1 MTEMIRRAAATQAC
15 MTLFAG
21 QPMDWASRRHCG
33 RLAAHAMTRMGQNAK
48 LLNACR
54 AKTVRGVLTY
64 LKRNEFADLVE
75 LMDAT
80 GLERIAPAMARPGDI
95 VALPSA
101 PGDGFGCSLTVALD
115 GGRVLAANPLTGL
128 FEPMTPHVFVAAW
141 RV

>member
-1 MTEMIRRAAATQAC
+1 

-21 QPMDWASRRHCG
+21 RPMDWKARRHCG
-33 RLAAHAMTRMGQNAK
+33 RLAAQAMMRMGRNAK

-54 AKTVRGVLTY
+54 ATTLRGVLAY
-64 LKRNEFADLVE
+64 LKRNKFASLVE

-95 VALPSA
+95 VALPSE
-101 PGDGFGCSLTVALD
+101 PGDGFGCSLTVSVS
-115 GGRVLAANPLTGL
+115 GGRVLAANPLTGV
-128 FEPMTPHVFVAAW
+128 FETMTPHVFVAAW

>member
-1 MTEMIRRAAATQAC
+1 

-21 QPMDWASRRHCG
+21 KPMDWKVRRHCG
-33 RLAAHAMTRMGQNAK
+33 RLAAQAMMRMGHSAK

-54 AKTVRGVLTY
+54 ATTLRGVLAY
-64 LKRNEFADLVE
+64 LKRNKFASLVE

-95 VALPSA
+95 IALPSE
-101 PGDGFGCSLTVALD
+101 PGDGFGCSLAVAVD
-115 GGRVLAANPLTGL
+115 GGRVLFADQLLGR
-128 FEPMTPHVFVAAW
+128 FETTTPHLFVAAW

>member
-1 MTEMIRRAAATQAC
+1 

-21 QPMDWASRRHCG
+21 RPMDWKTRRHCG
-33 RLAAHAMTRMGQNAK
+33 RLAAQSLMRMGRNAK

-54 AKTVRGVLTY
+54 ATTTRGVLAY
-64 LKRNEFADLVE
+64 LKRNKFADLVE

-80 GLERIAPAMARPGDI
+80 GLLRIAPAMARPGDI
-95 VALPSA
+95 VALPSEA
-101 PGDGFGCSLTVALD
+101 GDGFGCSLTVALD

-141 RV
+141 RA

>member
-1 MTEMIRRAAATQAC
+1 MTEMIKRAAATQAC
-15 MTLFAG
+15 MDLFAG
-21 QPMDWASRRHCG
+21 RPNDWRERRHCG
-33 RLAAHAMTRMGQNAK
+33 RLAAQSLMRMGRSAK
-48 LLNACR
+48 VINACR
-54 AKTVRGVLTY
+54 ARTLRGVLAY
-64 LKRNEFADLVE
+64 LKRNNFETLVD

-101 PGDGFGCSLTVALD
+101 DDDGFGCSLTVALAD
-115 GGRVLAANPLTGL
+115 GRVLASNPLTGL